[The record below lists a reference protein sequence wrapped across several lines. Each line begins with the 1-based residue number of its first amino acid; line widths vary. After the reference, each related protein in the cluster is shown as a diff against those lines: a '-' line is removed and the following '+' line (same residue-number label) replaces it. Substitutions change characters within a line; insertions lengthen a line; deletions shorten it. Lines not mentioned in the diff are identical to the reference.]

1 MGARGQ
7 MKILTRERIREK
19 CLGRTAWRAGALRLL
34 SLTVLLAVGESGM
47 VQWSVQ
53 AQNEPT
59 AMSLDLGMG
68 QGTPGASVVIPVIL
82 KVSSDVDLGALE
94 LEVSFPNALVTFQE
108 VRNAIGADASNAE
121 VSSSVED
128 DATDKEQSIVKVSVT
143 AEPGMWIPTSTV
155 VDLIFK
161 VDDEAE
167 LDAVAILQPQF
178 QATTAGD
185 NPGPISPTEVDPGE
199 IGVGETTLVFSCF
212 FYMH

>member
-1 MGARGQ
+1 
-7 MKILTRERIREK
+7 MKILTSEQIREK
-19 CLGRTAWRAGALRLL
+19 FLGRTAWRAGALRLL
-34 SLTVLLAVGESGM
+34 SLTVLLAVGASGM

-82 KVSSDVDLGALE
+82 KISDDVDLGALE
-94 LEVSFPNALVTFQE
+94 LEVSFPNTLVTFQE

-121 VSSSVED
+121 VSSSVEN
-128 DATDKEQSIVKVSVT
+128 DATDTEKSIVKVSVT

-155 VDLIFK
+155 VDLVFK
-161 VDDEAE
+161 VDDEAQ

-185 NPGPISPTEVDPGE
+185 NPGPISPTVVDPGE